1 MIVDLSISALTFFLV
16 TYWHICAASSL
27 PVVDLGYELHQAFS
41 LNETTGLYNFSNIRY
56 AAPPL
61 GSLRFRAPLPPKVN
75 RAGVQTGAV
84 GRICPQATPIWSRYI
99 MSQFLTS
106 YVTNATFSASL
117 DVSSY
122 PVPLVQDPRIS
133 EDCLFLDVVVPQK
146 VFDRVQGRTPV
157 PKESLAPVIVYFYGG
172 GYVLGDKS
180 GVDPSGLIQRSQQ
193 QGKDGII
200 YVTLNYRLGAFGW
213 LAGHTVSR
221 KGTPNA
227 ALHDQRL
234 GLTWVTQNIHLF
246 GGDADR
252 VTVMGVSAGSG
263 SILHRLT
270 AYKGLQG
277 PSLFQQAI
285 LQSPAWEP
293 NYDTDKQEW
302 TFRQYLKLLNVSTIE
317 EARQLS
323 SEKLIAAN
331 AHQVSIF
338 LYGTFTYGPVVDG
351 VFVSDLPGKLLL
363 GGEFDH
369 SVKILNGHTLNEALM
384 YTPPF
389 SFQDGGLLVLMDE
402 HFLDLSEEMKE
413 TIVNVLYPPILDGK
427 YGYRGWV
434 ERVSSALSD
443 ICFLCNSYYLNHAY
457 RNSTYT
463 YVFSIPPAMHWM
475 DHPYS
480 FYIKGAK
487 PLVENPLFQVTN
499 ETVAFIL
506 QDYITSFVQ
515 TGRPAS
521 SLAPPLEIYGP
532 ESRVVSIGSD
542 NITRMRDPACNARC
556 VYWQTAF
563 TYSRDDL

>member
-1 MIVDLSISALTFFLV
+1 MIIDLSISALTFFLV
-16 TYWHICAASSL
+16 TYLHISTASSL

-41 LNETTGLYNFSNIRY
+41 LNETAKLYNFSNIRY

-61 GSLRFRAPLPPKVN
+61 GNLRFRAPLPPKV
-75 RAGVQTGAV
+75 V
-84 GRICPQATPIWSRYI
+84 CPQATPIWSRYI
-99 MSQFLTS
+99 MPQFLTS
-106 YVTNATFSASL
+106 YFTNATSSASL

-122 PVPLVQDPRIS
+122 PVPLIQDPRIS
-133 EDCLFLDVVVPQK
+133 EDCLFLDVV
-146 VFDRVQGRTPV
+146 GETPV

-172 GYVLGDKS
+172 GYVLGGKG

-193 QGKDGII
+193 QGKDGVI
-200 YVTLNYRLGAFGW
+200 YVALNYRLGAFGW

-227 ALHDQRL
+227 APHDQRL
-234 GLTWVTQNIHLF
+234 GLTWVAQNIHLF

-263 SILHRLT
+263 SIFHQLT

-277 PSLFQQAI
+277 PSLFQRAI

-293 NYDTDKQEW
+293 NYDSDKQEQ

-317 EARQLS
+317 EARQLP

-331 AHQVSIF
+331 THQVSGSP
-338 LYGTFTYGPVVDG
+338 YGTFTYGPVVDG
-351 VFVSDLPGKLLL
+351 VFVADLPGKLLL
-363 GGEFDH
+363 RGEFDH

-384 YTPPF
+384 YTPPS
-389 SFQDGGLLVLMDE
+389 SFQ
-402 HFLDLSEEMKE
+402 
-413 TIVNVLYPPILDGK
+413 
-427 YGYRGWV
+427 

-443 ICFLCNSYYLNHAY
+443 ICFQCNSYHLNHAY
-457 RNSTYT
+457 SNSTYT

-480 FYIKGAK
+480 FYIKGGK

-515 TGRPAS
+515 TGKPTS

-532 ESRVVSIGSD
+532 ESQVVSIGSN

-556 VYWQTAF
+556 VYWQTAL
-563 TYSRDDL
+563 TYSQDDL

>member
-1 MIVDLSISALTFFLV
+1 MIIDISISALTLLLV
-16 TYWHICAASSL
+16 TCWHVSTASSL

-61 GSLRFRAPLPPKVN
+61 GNLRFRAPLPPKVN
-75 RAGVQTGAV
+75 RAEVQTGAL

-99 MSQFLTS
+99 MPRFLKS
-106 YVTNATFSASL
+106 YFTNTTFDSL
-117 DVSSY
+117 DFSSC
-122 PVPLVQDPRIS
+122 PVPLIQDPRTS

-146 VFDRVQGRTPV
+146 VFDRAQGKPPI

-180 GVDPSGLIQRSQQ
+180 GVDPSGLIQRGQQ
-193 QGKDGII
+193 QDKDGVI
-200 YVTLNYRLGAFGW
+200 YVALNYRLGAFGW

-234 GLTWVTQNIHLF
+234 GLTWVAQNIHLF
-246 GGDADR
+246 GGDPNR

-263 SILHRLT
+263 SILHQLT
-270 AYKGLQG
+270 AYQGRQG

-293 NYDTDKQEW
+293 NYDTDKQER
-302 TFRQYLKLLNVSTIE
+302 TFRRYLELLNVSTIE
-317 EARQLS
+317 EARQLP

-331 AHQVSIF
+331 AHQVSSS

-363 GGEFDH
+363 RGEFDH
-369 SVKILNGHTLNEALM
+369 SVRILNGHTLNEALM
-384 YTPPF
+384 YTPPS
-389 SFQDGGLLVLMDE
+389 SFQEWGLLSLMDE
-402 HFLDLSEEMKE
+402 HFLDLSEDMKE
-413 TIVNVLYPPILDGK
+413 TIVNVLHPPILDGT
-427 YGYRGWV
+427 YGYRGW
-434 ERVSSALSD
+434 
-443 ICFLCNSYYLNHAY
+443 NHAY
-457 RNSTYT
+457 KNSTYS

-480 FYIKGAK
+480 FYTKGAK
-487 PLVENPLFQVTN
+487 PLAESLLFQVTN

-506 QDYITSFVQ
+506 QDYVTSFVQ
-515 TGRPAS
+515 TGKPTS
-521 SLAPPLEIYGP
+521 PLAPPLEIYGP
-532 ESRVVSIGSD
+532 ESRVVSIGMN
-542 NITRMRDPACNARC
+542 NITGMRDPACNARC
-556 VYWQTAF
+556 VYWQNAF
-563 TYSRDDL
+563 TYSQDKS

>member
-1 MIVDLSISALTFFLV
+1 
-16 TYWHICAASSL
+16 
-27 PVVDLGYELHQAFS
+27 
-41 LNETTGLYNFSNIRY
+41 
-56 AAPPL
+56 
-61 GSLRFRAPLPPKVN
+61 
-75 RAGVQTGAV
+75 
-84 GRICPQATPIWSRYI
+84 
-99 MSQFLTS
+99 
-106 YVTNATFSASL
+106 
-117 DVSSY
+117 
-122 PVPLVQDPRIS
+122 
-133 EDCLFLDVVVPQK
+133 
-146 VFDRVQGRTPV
+146 
-157 PKESLAPVIVYFYGG
+157 
-172 GYVLGDKS
+172 
-180 GVDPSGLIQRSQQ
+180 
-193 QGKDGII
+193 
-200 YVTLNYRLGAFGW
+200 
-213 LAGHTVSR
+213 
-221 KGTPNA
+221 
-227 ALHDQRL
+227 
-234 GLTWVTQNIHLF
+234 
-246 GGDADR
+246 
-252 VTVMGVSAGSG
+252 MGVSAGSG
-263 SILHRLT
+263 SIFHQLT

-293 NYDTDKQEW
+293 NYDTDKQER

-317 EARQLS
+317 EARQLP

-331 AHQVSIF
+331 AHQVSTS

-363 GGEFDH
+363 RGEFDH
-369 SVKILNGHTLNEALM
+369 SVKILNGHTLFEALM

-389 SFQDGGLLVLMDE
+389 SIFDGGLLALMDE
-402 HFLDLSEEMKE
+402 YFLDLSEDMKE

-443 ICFLCNSYYLNHAY
+443 ICFQCNSYHLNHAY

-480 FYIKGAK
+480 FYINGAK
-487 PLVENPLFQVTN
+487 PLVENPLFRVTN

-521 SLAPPLEIYGP
+521 SLAPPLETYGP
-532 ESRVVSIGSD
+532 ECRVVSIGSD

-563 TYSRDDL
+563 TYSQGDL

>member
-1 MIVDLSISALTFFLV
+1 MTIDLSISALAFFLV
-16 TYWHICAASSL
+16 TYLHISTASSL

-41 LNETTGLYNFSNIRY
+41 LNETTRLYNFSNIRY

-61 GSLRFRAPLPPKVN
+61 GNLRFRVPLPPKVN
-75 RAGVQTGAV
+75 RTKVQTGA
-84 GRICPQATPIWSRYI
+84 
-99 MSQFLTS
+99 FLTS
-106 YVTNATFSASL
+106 YFTKATFSASL
-117 DVSSY
+117 DVSY
-122 PVPLVQDPRIS
+122 PVPFIQDPRIS

-146 VFDRVQGRTPV
+146 VFDRAQGKTPV
-157 PKESLAPVIVYFYGG
+157 PKESLAPVIVYFCGG
-172 GYVLGDKS
+172 GYVLGDKG

-193 QGKDGII
+193 QGKDGVI
-200 YVTLNYRLGAFGW
+200 YVALNYRLGAFGW

-221 KGTPNA
+221 KGTTNA

-234 GLTWVTQNIHLF
+234 GLTWVAQNIHLF
-246 GGDADR
+246 GGDTDR
-252 VTVMGVSAGSG
+252 VTVMGVSSGSG
-263 SILHRLT
+263 SILHQLA

-293 NYDTDKQEW
+293 NYDTDKQER

-317 EARQLS
+317 EARQLP

-331 AHQVSIF
+331 THQVSSSP
-338 LYGTFTYGPVVDG
+338 YGTFTYGPVVDG
-351 VFVSDLPGKLLL
+351 VFVPDLPGKLLL
-363 GGEFDH
+363 RGEFDH

-384 YTPPF
+384 YTPPS
-389 SFQDGGLLVLMDE
+389 SFQEWGSLALMDE
-402 HFLDLSEEMKE
+402 NFLDLSEDMKE

-443 ICFLCNSYYLNHAY
+443 ICFQCNSYHLNHAY
-457 RNSTYT
+457 SNSTYT

-480 FYIKGAK
+480 FYIKDAK

-506 QDYITSFVQ
+506 QDYVTSFVQ
-515 TGRPAS
+515 TGKLTS

-532 ESRVVSIGSD
+532 ESRVVSIGSN

-563 TYSRDDL
+563 AYSRDDL

>member
-1 MIVDLSISALTFFLV
+1 MIIDLSISALTFFLV
-16 TYWHICAASSL
+16 TYLHISTAFSL

-41 LNETTGLYNFSNIRY
+41 LNETTRLYNFSNIRY

-61 GSLRFRAPLPPKVN
+61 GNLRFRVPLLPKVN
-75 RAGVQTGAV
+75 RTKVQTRA
-84 GRICPQATPIWSRYI
+84 
-99 MSQFLTS
+99 FLTS
-106 YVTNATFSASL
+106 YFTNATFSASL

-122 PVPLVQDPRIS
+122 PVPLIQGPRIS

-146 VFDRVQGRTPV
+146 VFDRAQGKTPV
-157 PKESLAPVIVYFYGG
+157 PKEILAPVIVYFYGG
-172 GYVLGDKS
+172 GYVLGDK
-180 GVDPSGLIQRSQQ
+180 GGLDPSGHIQRSQQ
-193 QGKDGII
+193 QGKDGVI
-200 YVTLNYRLGAFGW
+200 YVALNYRISISLGAFGW

-234 GLTWVTQNIHLF
+234 GLTWVAQNIHLF
-246 GGDADR
+246 GGDTDR

-263 SILHRLT
+263 SILHQLT

-277 PSLFQQAI
+277 PSLFHEAI
-285 LQSPAWEP
+285 LQSPAWEA
-293 NYDTDKQEW
+293 NYDTDKQER
-302 TFRQYLKLLNVSTIE
+302 TFRQYLKLLN
-317 EARQLS
+317 
-323 SEKLIAAN
+323 LIAAN
-331 AHQVSIF
+331 AHQVSSSP
-338 LYGTFTYGPVVDG
+338 YGTFTYGPVVDG
-351 VFVSDLPGKLLL
+351 VFVPDLPGKLLL
-363 GGEFDH
+363 RGEFDH

-384 YTPPF
+384 YTPPS
-389 SFQDGGLLVLMDE
+389 SFQEWGLLALMDE
-402 HFLDLSEEMKE
+402 HFLDLSKDMKE

-443 ICFLCNSYYLNHAY
+443 IWFQCNSYHLNHAY
-457 RNSTYT
+457 SNSTYT

-480 FYIKGAK
+480 FYIKSAK
-487 PLVENPLFQVTN
+487 PLVENPLFQVTK

-506 QDYITSFVQ
+506 QDYVTSFVQ
-515 TGRPAS
+515 TGKPTS

-532 ESRVVSIGSD
+532 ESRVVSIGSN

-563 TYSRDDL
+563 AYSRDDL

>member
-1 MIVDLSISALTFFLV
+1 MIIDLSISALTFFLV
-16 TYWHICAASSL
+16 TYLHISTAFSL

-41 LNETTGLYNFSNIRY
+41 LNETTRLYNFSNIRY

-61 GSLRFRAPLPPKVN
+61 GNLRFRVPLLPKVN
-75 RAGVQTGAV
+75 RTKVQTRA
-84 GRICPQATPIWSRYI
+84 
-99 MSQFLTS
+99 FLTS
-106 YVTNATFSASL
+106 YFTNATFSASL

-122 PVPLVQDPRIS
+122 PVPLIQGPRIS

-146 VFDRVQGRTPV
+146 VFDRAQGKTPV
-157 PKESLAPVIVYFYGG
+157 PKEILAPVIVYFYGG
-172 GYVLGDKS
+172 GYVLGDK
-180 GVDPSGLIQRSQQ
+180 GGLDPSGHIQRSQQ
-193 QGKDGII
+193 QGKDG
-200 YVTLNYRLGAFGW
+200 LGAFGW

-234 GLTWVTQNIHLF
+234 GLTWVAQNIHLF
-246 GGDADR
+246 GGDTDR

-263 SILHRLT
+263 SILHQLT

-277 PSLFQQAI
+277 PSLFHEAI
-285 LQSPAWEP
+285 LQSPAWEA
-293 NYDTDKQEW
+293 NYDTDKQER
-302 TFRQYLKLLNVSTIE
+302 TFRQYLKLLNVS
-317 EARQLS
+317 S
-323 SEKLIAAN
+323 SP
-331 AHQVSIF
+331 
-338 LYGTFTYGPVVDG
+338 YGTFTYGPVVDG
-351 VFVSDLPGKLLL
+351 VFVPDLPGKLLL
-363 GGEFDH
+363 RGEFDH

-384 YTPPF
+384 YTPPS
-389 SFQDGGLLVLMDE
+389 SFQEWGLLALMDE
-402 HFLDLSEEMKE
+402 HFLDLSKDMKE

-443 ICFLCNSYYLNHAY
+443 IWFQCNSYHLNHAY
-457 RNSTYT
+457 SNSTYT

-480 FYIKGAK
+480 FYIKSAK
-487 PLVENPLFQVTN
+487 PLVENPLFQVTK

-506 QDYITSFVQ
+506 QDYVTSFVQ
-515 TGRPAS
+515 TGKPTS

-532 ESRVVSIGSD
+532 ESRVVSIGSN

-563 TYSRDDL
+563 AYSRDDL

>member
-1 MIVDLSISALTFFLV
+1 MIIDIFISARAFFLV
-16 TYWHICAASSL
+16 TYLHISTACSL

-41 LNETTGLYNFSNIRY
+41 LNVRHS
-56 AAPPL
+56 
-61 GSLRFRAPLPPKVN
+61 S
-75 RAGVQTGAV
+75 
-84 GRICPQATPIWSRYI
+84 PQKPRYI
-99 MSQFLTS
+99 MPQFLTS
-106 YVTNATFSASL
+106 YFTNATFSASL

-122 PVPLVQDPRIS
+122 PVPLIQDPRIS

-146 VFDRVQGRTPV
+146 VFGRAQGKTPV

-172 GYVLGDKS
+172 GHALGNKG

-193 QGKDGII
+193 QGKDGVIH
-200 YVTLNYRLGAFGW
+200 VALNYRLGAFGW

-227 ALHDQRL
+227 ALHDQLL
-234 GLTWVTQNIHLF
+234 GLTWVAQNIHLF
-246 GGDADR
+246 GG
-252 VTVMGVSAGSG
+252 
-263 SILHRLT
+263 SILHQLT

-293 NYDTDKQEW
+293 NYDTDKQER

-317 EARQLS
+317 EARQLP

-331 AHQVSIF
+331 THQVSSSP
-338 LYGTFTYGPVVDG
+338 YGTFTYGPVVDG
-351 VFVSDLPGKLLL
+351 VFVPDPPGKLLL
-363 GGEFDH
+363 RGEFDH
-369 SVKILNGHTLNEALM
+369 SVKILNGHTLNEALI
-384 YTPPF
+384 YTPP
-389 SFQDGGLLVLMDE
+389 SN
-402 HFLDLSEEMKE
+402 MKE

-443 ICFLCNSYYLNHAY
+443 ICFQCNSYHLNHAY
-457 RNSTYT
+457 SNSTYT

-506 QDYITSFVQ
+506 QDYVT
-515 TGRPAS
+515 T
-521 SLAPPLEIYGP
+521 PPLEIYGP
-532 ESRVVSIGSD
+532 ESRVVSIGSN

-556 VYWQTAF
+556 VYWQIAF
-563 TYSRDDL
+563 AYSRGDL